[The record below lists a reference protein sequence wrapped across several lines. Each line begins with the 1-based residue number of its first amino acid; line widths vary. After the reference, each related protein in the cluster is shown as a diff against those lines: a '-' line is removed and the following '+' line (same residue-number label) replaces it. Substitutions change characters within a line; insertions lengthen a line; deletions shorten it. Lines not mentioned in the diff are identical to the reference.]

1 VKVIFLEDVPN
12 VARAGDTRAVADGY
26 ARNYLIPRK
35 LAVLADSH
43 ASSVLEAQMKK
54 IMKRRALQE
63 AEMADQAKKLNGMEI
78 TVVARVGEKDRL
90 YGSVTGADIAA
101 ELEKAAGL
109 TVDKR
114 KIEIHE
120 PIRHIGT
127 HRVTVRFTHDITADI
142 KVNVEAERVAEEKA
156 EKEEK
161 KPRAKKKAE
170 EAEAEAEEGA
180 EIEAGEGAEAKLEG
194 EAEEPAEEMTE
205 GELVQEELEKRE

>member
-12 VARAGDTRAVADGY
+12 VARAGDTKAVADGY

-63 AEMADQAKKLNGMEI
+63 AEMADQAKKLDDMEI
-78 TVVARVGEKDRL
+78 TVIARVGEKDRL

-101 ELEKAAGL
+101 ELEKTAGL

-120 PIRHIGT
+120 PIRHVGT

-142 KVNVEAERVAEEKA
+142 KVNVEGERVAEEKA

-161 KPRAKKKAE
+161 KPRAKKAE
-170 EAEAEAEEGA
+170 EAEAETEEGA
-180 EIEAGEGAEAKLEG
+180 EAETEEGAQAKLEDA
-194 EAEEPAEEMTE
+194 AEEPAEEMTE